1 LRKQEFL
8 LKEWLPSAGNKVSK
22 IKLSKEFI
30 QSTVKLALNEDLYP
44 SGDITSGLIDNDKV
58 VTVKLISNQ
67 SAIVGGLLFAKQ
79 TFALIDNKI
88 KFIIKKKDGSRVKK
102 GNLVALIKGKAKN
115 ILIAERVALNFL
127 SHISGIATKT
137 NEFVKLAGKKTKI
150 CCTRKTIPNL
160 RVIQKYAV
168 KLGGGTNHRFNLS
181 DEYLIKDNHIASSDL
196 KTLVN
201 KAIKNKKGKKI
212 TVEVD
217 TIEQLRS
224 ILGLKFNT
232 ILLDNMNIKN
242 LRNAVKIAK
251 KYYETEA
258 SGNVNLNTVK
268 AIAST
273 GVNRISIGSI
283 THSATAVDFKLEI

>member
-1 LRKQEFL
+1 M
-8 LKEWLPSAGNKVSK
+8 SK

-30 QSTVKLALNEDLYP
+30 KSTVKLALNEDLYP
-44 SGDITSGLIDNDKV
+44 SGDITSALINNDKI
-58 VTVKLISNQ
+58 VTVKLISNEN
-67 SAIVGGLLFAKQ
+67 AVVAGLLFAKQ
-79 TFALIDNKI
+79 TFSLIDKKI
-88 KFIIKKKDGSRVKK
+88 KFIIKEKDGSKIKK
-102 GNLVALIKGKAKN
+102 GSLVALIKGKAKN

-181 DEYLIKDNHIASSDL
+181 DEFLIKDNHIASSDL
-196 KTLVN
+196 KTLVIE
-201 KAIKNKKGKKI
+201 AIKNKKGKKI

-232 ILLDNMNIKN
+232 ILLDNMSIKN
-242 LRNAVKIAK
+242 LKTAIRIAK

-258 SGNVNLNTVK
+258 SGNVNLRTVK

-273 GVNRISIGSI
+273 GVNRISVGSI

>member
-1 LRKQEFL
+1 M
-8 LKEWLPSAGNKVSK
+8 SN

-30 QSTVKLALNEDLYP
+30 RNTVRLALNEDLYP
-44 SGDITSGLIDNDKV
+44 SGDITSALIKNNKII
-58 VTVKLISNQ
+58 TFKLLSNQ
-67 SAIVGGLLFAKQ
+67 SAVIGGLIFAKQ
-79 TFALIDNKI
+79 AFALIDSKI
-88 KFIIKKKDGSRVKK
+88 KFTIKKKDGSKVRK
-102 GNLVALIKGKAKN
+102 GSLIALIKGNVKN

-196 KTLVN
+196 KTLVTN
-201 KAIKNKKGKKI
+201 AIKNKKGRKI

-217 TIEQLRS
+217 NLNQLKS
-224 ILGLKFNT
+224 IMGLKFNT
-232 ILLDNMNIKN
+232 VLFDNMSIKN
-242 LRNAVKIAK
+242 LKEGVKISNK
-251 KYYETEA
+251 LYETEA
-258 SGNVNLNTVK
+258 SGNISLKTIKSV
-268 AIAST
+268 AST
-273 GVNRISIGSI
+273 GVNRISVGSI
-283 THSATAVDFKLEI
+283 THSARAVDLKLEI

>member
-1 LRKQEFL
+1 
-8 LKEWLPSAGNKVSK
+8 VSK
-22 IKLSKEFI
+22 IELSKEFI
-30 QSTVKLALNEDLYP
+30 KSTVKLALNEDLYP
-44 SGDITSGLIDNDKV
+44 SGDITSDLIDNDKV
-58 VTVKLISNQ
+58 LTVKLISNQ
-67 SAIVGGLLFAKQ
+67 NAIVGGLLFAKQ

-115 ILIAERVALNFL
+115 ILIAERVSLNFL

-181 DEYLIKDNHIASSDL
+181 DEYLIKDNHVASSNL
-196 KTLVN
+196 KKLVS
-201 KAIKNKKGKKI
+201 KAIKNKKGRKI

-217 TIEQLRS
+217 TVKQLKS

-232 ILLDNMNIKN
+232 VLLDNMSIKN
-242 LRNAVKIAK
+242 LKDSVKIAK
-251 KYYETEA
+251 KYYQTEA
-258 SGNVNLNTVK
+258 SGNVTLKTVK
-268 AIAST
+268 AIAAT
-273 GVNRISIGSI
+273 GVNRISVGSI
-283 THSATAVDFKLEI
+283 THSAPAVDFKLEI